1 MKPARRL
8 WQSRC
13 SAIRNQNGCSILFEY
28 VLLSATKSLTHL
40 GRNMVT
46 AVNKGKGRGPQKESV
61 RFRIT
66 FIREERRESM
76 KILIR
81 GPKRMH
87 AAKWMEKYRR
97 NREV

>member
-1 MKPARRL
+1 
-8 WQSRC
+8 
-13 SAIRNQNGCSILFEY
+13 
-28 VLLSATKSLTHL
+28 
-40 GRNMVT
+40 MVT

-81 GPKRMH
+81 GPKSGMLQNG
-87 AAKWMEKYRR
+87 WR
-97 NREV
+97 NTEEIGKSESGKE